1 VLVTGGAQQVKV
13 SGGSISRN
21 RLKGIELDPETF
33 PPDTGVA
40 GNPNHDI
47 DSPFNV
53 SLSQSRVLTGRV
65 LVGASPAACN
75 SPCTIEI
82 FTSDPLLL
90 DGQGRDQVVVP
101 VTITSN
107 GYFTATLPSIPPQ
120 VLLTAT
126 DSAGNTSEYV
136 LFERVFRVAIG
147 PSRPRQEAIP
157 GQTVTFT
164 HYVTNTGTIGL
175 LGLQLTGVSKLSW
188 PFNLNPALPFDLPAK
203 ASRLVTLTLTLP
215 TGSDPRVYAGNLEQ
229 TRVTVQSTAMPT
241 VTASI
246 TDETLV
252 KPQFLLTALPPTA
265 HSALAKANDVVMF
278 THGLKNN
285 GNISTTIVLTASTD
299 LTWKTSITPLS
310 YLLKPGETIT
320 ATTVVTVPQ
329 TVFANAVAKTTL
341 RVTSAD
347 PTQNKIL
354 TDTTTITTTARATLT
369 PNNEAD
375 GAAGETISLLH
386 VATNTSNGP
395 ATFKLIGS
403 SGLGSVVRFR
413 SNTPGI
419 VIGPDNSFTLGT
431 TIGTNRLIFFVDITI
446 NPQALPGSTDQ
457 VTINLTDESGV
468 ILASAQ
474 DNIRITQAQ
483 IRPRLWLPT
492 VLRE

>member
-1 VLVTGGAQQVKV
+1 
-13 SGGSISRN
+13 
-21 RLKGIELDPETF
+21 
-33 PPDTGVA
+33 
-40 GNPNHDI
+40 
-47 DSPFNV
+47 
-53 SLSQSRVLTGRV
+53 VLTGRV

-75 SPCTIEI
+75 NCTIEI

-90 DGQGRDQVVVP
+90 DGQGRNQVLVP
-101 VTITSN
+101 VNITSN
-107 GYFTATLPSIPPQ
+107 GYFTATLPSIPAQ

-126 DSAGNTSEYV
+126 DNAGNTSEYT
-136 LFERVFRVAIG
+136 LFEGNYKVVIG

-175 LGLQLTGVSKLSW
+175 DNLQMTGVSKLNW
-188 PFNLNPALPFDLPAK
+188 PFNINPALTFNLPAK

-229 TRVTVQSTAMPT
+229 TRVTVLSTTFPT

-252 KPQFLLTALPPTA
+252 KPQFLLTALPPTS
-265 HSALAKANDVVMF
+265 HSALAKANDVVIF

-285 GNISTTIVLTASTD
+285 GNISTTITLTASTD
-299 LTWKTSITPLS
+299 LTWKTSIKPLS

-341 RVTSAD
+341 KVTSAD
-347 PTQNKIL
+347 PTQNKVL
-354 TDTTTITTTARATLT
+354 TDTITITTTARATLT

-395 ATFKLIGS
+395 ATFKLIGT

-446 NPQALPGSTDQ
+446 NPQASPGSNDQ
-457 VTINLTDESGV
+457 VTINLTDQSGV

-492 VLRE
+492 VMK